1 MNELTILVP
10 VLGRPHRVAPFLDSA
25 RKGTPGAEV
34 LFIADPADYGTHD
47 ALEAAGAE
55 WFTVEGGYAK
65 KINEGVRRS
74 SSPLIFTAADDLD
87 FHSGWFAK
95 AKACLGDGIEVVG
108 VNDLCAARVMAG
120 EHATHFLMTR
130 AYAETP
136 CLDAS
141 PGPFSESYTHWYC
154 DDELVATARYRN
166 AIAFATDAVVEH
178 LHPMVGKAEDDA
190 TYQLGR
196 KNRKLDQKMFKR
208 RSSLWA

>member
-1 MNELTILVP
+1 MSEVSSLVP

-25 RKGTPGAEV
+25 RNGTPGAEV

-47 ALEAAGAE
+47 ALENAGAD
-55 WFTVEGGYAK
+55 WITVEGGYAK
-65 KINEGVRRS
+65 KINEGVKRTD
-74 SSPLIFTAADDLD
+74 SPLIFTAADDLNFRPD
-87 FHSGWFAK
+87 WFEK
-95 AKACLGDGIEVVG
+95 AKARLGDGIEVVG

-130 AYAETP
+130 EYAEMP

-154 DDELVATARYRN
+154 DDELVATARHRN
-166 AIAFATDAVVEH
+166 AIAFATDSIVEH
-178 LHPMVGKAEDDA
+178 LHPMVGKADDDA

-196 KNRKLDQKMFKR
+196 MNRKVDQKMFKR